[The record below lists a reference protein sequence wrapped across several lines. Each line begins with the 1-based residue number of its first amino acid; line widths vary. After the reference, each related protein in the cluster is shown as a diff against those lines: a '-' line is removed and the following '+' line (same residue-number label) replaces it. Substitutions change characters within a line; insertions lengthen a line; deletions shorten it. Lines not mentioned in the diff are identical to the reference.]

1 MALIF
6 GTTKNFY
13 DARGQEIKPK
23 PVRSGKPV
31 SLFVIHYLGLFSQ
44 HKIDLI
50 NVSGGIPF
58 VHGGPFISASR
69 HDRHPKGVPFK
80 GAPLP
85 FQMGGRVLTI
95 TKAEII
101 TRICDKAHLSKDD
114 AFEIVENTL
123 DIIKASLERGVT
135 VKIPALVDLLF
146 VPNISARGATPK
158 PVLKSSSLSTT
169 F

>member
-1 MALIF
+1 M
-6 GTTKNFY
+6 
-13 DARGQEIKPK
+13 
-23 PVRSGKPV
+23 
-31 SLFVIHYLGLFSQ
+31 
-44 HKIDLI
+44 
-50 NVSGGIPF
+50 
-58 VHGGPFISASR
+58 
-69 HDRHPKGVPFK
+69 
-80 GAPLP
+80 
-85 FQMGGRVLTI
+85 TI

-101 TRICDKAHLSKDD
+101 TLICDKAHLSKDD

-135 VKIPALVDLLF
+135 VKFPALVDLLF

>member
-1 MALIF
+1 M
-6 GTTKNFY
+6 
-13 DARGQEIKPK
+13 
-23 PVRSGKPV
+23 
-31 SLFVIHYLGLFSQ
+31 
-44 HKIDLI
+44 
-50 NVSGGIPF
+50 
-58 VHGGPFISASR
+58 GGPFISASR

-135 VKIPALVDLLF
+135 VKISGFGRFAVRSKHQRKGRNPKTGAEIVIPEHNVLAFKASPIFKKTL
-146 VPNISARGATPK
+146 AATP
-158 PVLKSSSLSTT
+158 SD
-169 F
+169 